1 MKGWTWFVTGGEY
14 EPYYSHIHLAFNWAN
29 IDCVMRTV
37 SLEYYGIAGGTYT
50 ERTTS
55 NLSVRVLP
63 PGCIINFA
71 GPGIYQSFS
80 FPTYGLIA
88 LLNSAPYQFMIEL
101 IVGGG
106 DTSQSGTAARH
117 FLPSLIEALPAPN
130 EPEELLLSISNYS
143 RELYEISRIYRND
156 ETREFFYVPF
166 YNCQDLILSEI
177 INYEFNNHE
186 DRLVKSVK
194 LAEKIDLKVADN
206 LSLSLEETE
215 ELRKQLGRPF
225 PVKCL
230 NIKNTKK
237 INKIQQILEIGRVNN
252 NDETENEI
260 TSRA

>member
-1 MKGWTWFVTGGEY
+1 M
-14 EPYYSHIHLAFNWAN
+14 
-29 IDCVMRTV
+29 
-37 SLEYYGIAGGTYT
+37 
-50 ERTTS
+50 
-55 NLSVRVLP
+55 
-63 PGCIINFA
+63 
-71 GPGIYQSFS
+71 
-80 FPTYGLIA
+80 
-88 LLNSAPYQFMIEL
+88 
-101 IVGGG
+101 
-106 DTSQSGTAARH
+106 
-117 FLPSLIEALPAPN
+117 PSLIEALPAPN

-143 RELYEISRIYRND
+143 RELYEISRIDRND